1 MKKKSSALIL
11 IVYRISTLI
20 NKYIWFQTGRMD
32 TIVVTSRF
40 DVAVTRNACRGL
52 GSVKAQGF
60 VYVVNMP
67 TPAVLHVE
75 FHRN

>member
-11 IVYRISTLI
+11 IVYRISSLI

-32 TIVVTSRF
+32 TIVVTSRL

-52 GSVKAQGF
+52 GSGAEMG
-60 VYVVNMP
+60 
-67 TPAVLHVE
+67 A
-75 FHRN
+75 